1 MKKKYVI
8 RGILILIVFL
18 GIVWFNLSQ
27 TQKINEVSEED
38 KINAIQDIVDKT
50 QISEEDSDY
59 ISNENFS
66 GMEFDL
72 TNRAEFLNSLTTID
86 NGRSIANT
94 LDDVFKYVDVINED
108 CNLDYIPRYF
118 TTNENTIKILYG
130 IDNEEDFIEF
140 VKKIRPL
147 GRLKSFTIDLSS
159 IEESGNDYKFKLIL
173 NGNSN
178 ITIPVRVSVKES
190 SISYF
195 IERG

>member
-1 MKKKYVI
+1 MKKKYII

-18 GIVWFNLSQ
+18 GIVWFNFSQ
-27 TQKINEVSEED
+27 SKKINEVSEED
-38 KINAIQDIVDKT
+38 KMNTIQDIVDKT
-50 QISEEDSDY
+50 QVSEDDSDY

-72 TNRAEFLNSLTTID
+72 TNRAEFLNSLVTID

-118 TTNENTIKILYG
+118 TTNANTIKILYG

-140 VKKIRPL
+140 VKRIRPL
-147 GRLKSFTIDLSS
+147 GKLKSFTIDLSS
-159 IEESGNDYKFKLIL
+159 IEESGNDYKFNLIL
-173 NGNSN
+173 NGSSN

-195 IERG
+195 VERG

>member
-1 MKKKYVI
+1 
-8 RGILILIVFL
+8 
-18 GIVWFNLSQ
+18 
-27 TQKINEVSEED
+27 
-38 KINAIQDIVDKT
+38 IVDKT